1 MRTAHVIV
9 ASIIL
14 LGAVAIAVAV
24 AVQLLG
30 NGPVSPPGQYPIGAP
45 RYEWPVSEK
54 IAPYRPGS
62 VMGSDAALVAGGT
75 DTKAMCVSVPDCT
88 GKPPTIPIEPNYSG
102 IIADET
108 N

>member
-9 ASIIL
+9 ASVIL
-14 LGAVAIAVAV
+14 LGAVAIAIA
-24 AVQLLG
+24 AAG
-30 NGPVSPPGQYPIGAP
+30 GWIWSGPASPPGQYPIGAP
-45 RYEWPVSEK
+45 RFEWPVSEK
-54 IAPYRPGS
+54 IAPYRPDR
-62 VMGSDAALVAGGT
+62 VMGSDAALVAGGM

-88 GKPPTIPIEPNYSG
+88 GKPPTISIAPNYSG